1 MTNQHNNAQVA
12 SKPFALICSFQ
23 VPTTELDPD
32 LIPSVS
38 VVVGAYET
46 LEQAKHARQAI
57 QHAAFLARQQ
67 RIKARQQQAQ
77 NTSNTIAATTITNA
91 DTSENDKEAHHV

>member
-1 MTNQHNNAQVA
+1 MKTQNNHAPVA

-38 VVVGAYET
+38 VVVGEYDSQ
-46 LEQAKHARQAI
+46 EQAKQARQAI
-57 QHAAFLARQQ
+57 QHAALISAWCHYSF
-67 RIKARQQQAQ
+67 
-77 NTSNTIAATTITNA
+77 
-91 DTSENDKEAHHV
+91 DDKEANHA